1 MELKVRALDGVEEKS
16 VQEVE
21 QELLD
26 KAEGTPQEEA
36 PVEEVKEPV
45 AEKVEE
51 TTEPEAP
58 AQSSELNEEDVL
70 SYIKNRY
77 DKQID
82 SVQQLFETKE
92 TNQELPE
99 DIAAYLEYKEKTGRG
114 INDYVKLNRDFN
126 SMNEEQLLKEY
137 FLTTEEGIDEDDLDI
152 FLSEFDYDE
161 EVDEE
166 KEVKKIKLAKKKAI
180 AKAKKFFNEQ
190 KEMYKE
196 PLESSTA
203 GVSKEDKES
212 LEAYKQY
219 IEQAKTYEEETNRKR
234 DWFLKKTDE
243 VFTDF
248 KGFDF
253 KLKEDKIVSYLP
265 SSVEEVKKSNSDVN
279 NSLQKYMNK
288 DGLLEAAKGFHRA
301 LSIAQNPERF
311 AKFFYEQGLSDATE
325 DVTRKIKNINMSER
339 KTPEVVKKDG
349 VQVRAV
355 NPSSGKGLRIK
366 SIKRN

>member
-1 MELKVRALDGVEEKS
+1 MELKVRALDGTEEKS

-21 QELLD
+21 QELLE
-26 KAEGTPQEEA
+26 KAEETPQEGTP
-36 PVEEVKEPV
+36 VEETKEPV

-51 TTEPEAP
+51 TVEPEAP
-58 AQSSELNEEDVL
+58 AQSSELSEEDVL

-82 SVQQLFETKE
+82 SVEQLFETTE

-126 SMNEEQLLKEY
+126 SMNEEDLLKEY
-137 FLTTEEGIDEDDLDI
+137 YLATEEAIDEDDVDI
-152 FLSEFDYDE
+152 FMSEFDYDE
-161 EVDEE
+161 DVDEE

-190 KEMYKE
+190 KEMYKQ

-203 GVSKEDKES
+203 AISKEDKEA
-212 LEAYKQY
+212 LEAYQQY
-219 IEQAKTYEEETNRKR
+219 INESKTYEEETSKKR
-234 DWFLKKTDE
+234 DWFLKKTNE
-243 VFTDF
+243 VFNDF

-253 KLKEDKIVSYLP
+253 KLGEDKIVSYTP
-265 SSVEEVKKSNSDVN
+265 TNVDEIKESNSDVN
-279 NSLQKYMNK
+279 KFFTSFLNK
-288 DGLLEAAKGFHRA
+288 DGLLEDAKGFHRA
-301 LSIAQNPERF
+301 LTIAQNPERF

-325 DVTRKIKNINMSER
+325 DVTRKIKNVNMSDR
-339 KTPEVVKKDG
+339 KTPEIAKKDG
-349 VQVRAV
+349 VQIRAL
-355 NPSSGKGLRIK
+355 NQDSGRGLRIK
-366 SIKRN
+366 SKK

>member
-1 MELKVRALDGVEEKS
+1 MELKVRALDGTEEKS

-36 PVEEVKEPV
+36 PVEETKEPV
-45 AEKVEE
+45 AEQTV
-51 TTEPEAP
+51 EPEAP
-58 AQSSELNEEDVL
+58 AQSSELSEEDVL

-82 SVQQLFETKE
+82 SVEQLFETTE

-99 DIAAYLEYKEKTGRG
+99 DIAAYLDYKEKTGRG

-126 SMNEEQLLKEY
+126 SMNEEALLKEY
-137 FLTTEEGIDEDDLDI
+137 YLATEEAIDEDDVDI
-152 FLSEFDYDE
+152 FMSEFDYDE

-190 KEMYKE
+190 KEMYKQ

-203 GVSKEDKES
+203 AISKEDKEA
-212 LEAYKQY
+212 LEAYQQY
-219 IEQAKTYEEETNRKR
+219 INESKTYEEETNKKR
-234 DWFLKKTDE
+234 DWFLKKTNE
-243 VFTDF
+243 VFNDF

-253 KLKEDKIVSYLP
+253 KLGEDKIVSYTP
-265 SSVEEVKKSNSDVN
+265 TNVDEIKESNSDVN
-279 NSLQKYMNK
+279 KFFTSFLNK
-288 DGLLEAAKGFHRA
+288 DGLLEDAKGFHKA
-301 LSIAQNPERF
+301 LTIAQNPERF

-325 DVTRKIKNINMSER
+325 DVTRKIKNVNMSDR
-339 KTPEVVKKDG
+339 KTPEIAKKDG
-349 VQVRAV
+349 VQIRAL
-355 NPSSGKGLRIK
+355 NQDSGRGLRIK
-366 SIKRN
+366 SKK

>member
-1 MELKVRALDGVEEKS
+1 MELKVRALDGTEEKS

-21 QELLD
+21 QELLE
-26 KAEGTPQEEA
+26 KAEGTPQEET
-36 PVEEVKEPV
+36 PVEETKEPV

-51 TTEPEAP
+51 TVEPEAP
-58 AQSSELNEEDVL
+58 AQSSELSEEDVL

-82 SVQQLFETKE
+82 SVEQLFETTE

-126 SMNEEQLLKEY
+126 SMNEEDLLKEY
-137 FLTTEEGIDEDDLDI
+137 YLATEEAIDEDDVDI
-152 FLSEFDYDE
+152 FMSEFDYDE
-161 EVDEE
+161 DVDEE

-190 KEMYKE
+190 KEMYKQ

-203 GVSKEDKES
+203 AISKEDKEA
-212 LEAYKQY
+212 LEAYQQY
-219 IEQAKTYEEETNRKR
+219 INESKTYEEETSKKR
-234 DWFLKKTDE
+234 DWFLKKTNE
-243 VFTDF
+243 VFNDF

-253 KLKEDKIVSYLP
+253 KLGEDKIVSYTP
-265 SSVEEVKKSNSDVN
+265 TNVDEIKESNSDVN
-279 NSLQKYMNK
+279 KFFTSFLNK
-288 DGLLEAAKGFHRA
+288 DGLLEDAKGFHRA
-301 LSIAQNPERF
+301 LTIAQNPERF

-325 DVTRKIKNINMSER
+325 DVTRKIKNVNMSDR
-339 KTPEVVKKDG
+339 KTPEIAKKDG
-349 VQVRAV
+349 VQIRAL
-355 NPSSGKGLRIK
+355 NQDSGRGLRIK
-366 SIKRN
+366 SKK

>member
-1 MELKVRALDGVEEKS
+1 MELKVRALDGTEEKS

-36 PVEEVKEPV
+36 PVEEVKE
-45 AEKVEE
+45 AEAKQVEE
-51 TTEPEAP
+51 TVEPEAP
-58 AQSSELNEEDVL
+58 AQSSELSEEDVL

-82 SVQQLFETKE
+82 SVEQLFETTE

-99 DIAAYLEYKEKTGRG
+99 DIAAYLDYKEKTGRG

-126 SMNEEQLLKEY
+126 SMNEEALLKEY
-137 FLTTEEGIDEDDLDI
+137 YLATEEAIDEDDLDI
-152 FLSEFDYDE
+152 FMSEFDYDE

-190 KEMYKE
+190 KEMYKQ
-196 PLESSTA
+196 PLESSTV
-203 GVSKEDKES
+203 GISKEDKEA
-212 LEAYKQY
+212 LEAYQQY
-219 IEQAKTYEEETNRKR
+219 INESKTYEEETSKKR
-234 DWFLKKTDE
+234 DWFLKKTNE
-243 VFTDF
+243 VFNDF

-253 KLKEDKIVSYLP
+253 KLGEDKIVSYKP
-265 SSVEEVKKSNSDVN
+265 NNVDEIKESNSDVN
-279 NSLQKYMNK
+279 KFFTSFLNK
-288 DGLLEAAKGFHRA
+288 DGLLEDAKGFHRA
-301 LSIAQNPERF
+301 LTIAQNPERF

-325 DVTRKIKNINMSER
+325 DVTRKIKNVNMSDR
-339 KTPEVVKKDG
+339 KTPEIAKKDG
-349 VQVRAV
+349 VQIRAL
-355 NPSSGKGLRIK
+355 NQDSGRGLRIK
-366 SIKRN
+366 SKK

>member
-1 MELKVRALDGVEEKS
+1 MELKVRALDGTEEKS

-21 QELLD
+21 QELLE

-36 PVEEVKEPV
+36 PVEETKEPV

-51 TTEPEAP
+51 TVETEAP
-58 AQSSELNEEDVL
+58 AQPSRLSEEDVL

-82 SVQQLFETKE
+82 SVEQLFETTE

-99 DIAAYLEYKEKTGRG
+99 DIAAYLDYKEKTGRG

-126 SMNEEQLLKEY
+126 SMNEEDLLKEY
-137 FLTTEEGIDEDDLDI
+137 YLATEEAIDEDDVDI
-152 FLSEFDYDE
+152 FMSEFDYDE
-161 EVDEE
+161 DVDEE

-190 KEMYKE
+190 KEMYKQ

-203 GVSKEDKES
+203 AISKEDKEA
-212 LEAYKQY
+212 LEAYQQY
-219 IEQAKTYEEETNRKR
+219 INESKTYEEETNKKR
-234 DWFLKKTDE
+234 DWFLKKTNE
-243 VFTDF
+243 VFNDF

-253 KLKEDKIVSYLP
+253 KLGEDKIVSYTP
-265 SSVEEVKKSNSDVN
+265 TNVDEIKESNSDVN
-279 NSLQKYMNK
+279 KFFTSFLNK
-288 DGLLEAAKGFHRA
+288 DGLLEDAKGFHKA
-301 LSIAQNPERF
+301 LTIAQNPERF

-325 DVTRKIKNINMSER
+325 DVTRKIKNVNMSDR
-339 KTPEVVKKDG
+339 KTPEIAKKDG
-349 VQVRAV
+349 VQIRAL
-355 NPSSGKGLRIK
+355 NQDSGRGLRIK
-366 SIKRN
+366 SKK

>member
-1 MELKVRALDGVEEKS
+1 MELKVRALDGTEEKS

-21 QELLD
+21 QELLE
-26 KAEGTPQEEA
+26 KAEGTPQEET
-36 PVEEVKEPV
+36 PVEETKEPV

-51 TTEPEAP
+51 TVEPEAP
-58 AQSSELNEEDVL
+58 AQSSELSEEDVL

-82 SVQQLFETKE
+82 SVEQLFETME

-126 SMNEEQLLKEY
+126 SMNEEDLLKEY
-137 FLTTEEGIDEDDLDI
+137 YLATEEAIDEDDVDI
-152 FLSEFDYDE
+152 FMSEFDYDE
-161 EVDEE
+161 DVDEE

-190 KEMYKE
+190 KEMYKQ

-203 GVSKEDKES
+203 AISKEDKEA
-212 LEAYKQY
+212 LEAYQQY
-219 IEQAKTYEEETNRKR
+219 INESKTYEEETSKKR
-234 DWFLKKTDE
+234 DWFLKKTNE
-243 VFTDF
+243 VFNDF

-253 KLKEDKIVSYLP
+253 KLGEDKIVSYTP
-265 SSVEEVKKSNSDVN
+265 TNVDEIKESNSDVN
-279 NSLQKYMNK
+279 KFFTSFLNK
-288 DGLLEAAKGFHRA
+288 DGLLEDAKGFHRA
-301 LSIAQNPERF
+301 LTIAQNPERF

-325 DVTRKIKNINMSER
+325 DVTRKIKNVNMSDR
-339 KTPEVVKKDG
+339 KTPEIAKKDG
-349 VQVRAV
+349 VQIRAL
-355 NPSSGKGLRIK
+355 NQDSGRGLRIK
-366 SIKRN
+366 SKK